1 MGIGQVS
8 VPELD
13 NLRDWLV
20 LCSGRLVSC
29 SGIDCFLFVCF
40 AELVRAQY
48 VSLTLVSWPKC
59 VSFAGPF

>member
-20 LCSGRLVSC
+20 LCSGIGCGFFVLF
-29 SGIDCFLFVCF
+29 CFVVLFF
-40 AELVRAQY
+40 AELVRAEY